1 MTSIDLPDGVETI
14 GEDAFS
20 YNQLTSI
27 GIPDSVISIGDYA
40 FSENQLTSVD
50 LPDGVETIGED
61 AFSYNQLTSVD
72 IPDSVISIGDYA
84 FSDNQL
90 TSVDL
95 PDGVETVGKD
105 LFLVSGPWGDHVIED
120 FDFTLDEKYDF
131 DEIDLIPVDYNWD
144 YVIAYT
150 PTTEIIERGL
160 GVAIPRT
167 QKEKVGTIKS
177 INHVE
182 ACEQISRFS
191 LKKSVLVDG
200 KRISEVMVGTTG
212 KDKIIGTSENEI
224 LVGSEGGDVLK
235 GGGGAD
241 GFLFQ
246 NPDGFGKKAAI
257 KVKDFTSSDG
267 DSFLIDKN
275 ILDFGKKLKIK
286 TVVGKN
292 AAFKRVRKS
301 NKDIVFDEKKGF
313 LYFNENGKQKGW
325 GDGGLFAKL
334 QGAPELGADDFT
346 IV

>member
-1 MTSIDLPDGVETI
+1 
-14 GEDAFS
+14 
-20 YNQLTSI
+20 
-27 GIPDSVISIGDYA
+27 
-40 FSENQLTSVD
+40 
-50 LPDGVETIGED
+50 
-61 AFSYNQLTSVD
+61 
-72 IPDSVISIGDYA
+72 
-84 FSDNQL
+84 
-90 TSVDL
+90 
-95 PDGVETVGKD
+95 
-105 LFLVSGPWGDHVIED
+105 
-120 FDFTLDEKYDF
+120 
-131 DEIDLIPVDYNWD
+131 
-144 YVIAYT
+144 
-150 PTTEIIERGL
+150 
-160 GVAIPRT
+160 
-167 QKEKVGTIKS
+167 
-177 INHVE
+177 
-182 ACEQISRFS
+182 
-191 LKKSVLVDG
+191 
-200 KRISEVMVGTTG
+200 MVGTTG

-325 GDGGLFAKL
+325 GDGGLFARL
-334 QGAPELGADDFT
+334 QGTPELGADDFT